1 MKNIKPQIAEAAAAA
16 IPVFVVG
23 GMIGVGM
30 WVGARVV
37 AAVKDKVKK

>member
-1 MKNIKPQIAEAAAAA
+1 MKNVKPQLTEAVSSA

-30 WVGARVV
+30 WVGARVLN
-37 AAVKDKVKK
+37 AVKDKVKK